1 MSAQDRYKKIVES
14 LVNDETDQASELL
27 HEAFVEKAREI
38 WNDLLEQDELIEDE
52 IEEDDI
58 EEAIGDEK
66 SGDFLDDIETDK
78 DQIESEEAFGE
89 GDDEEDEGE
98 LDPADMEAELEL
110 AEPEDMDAPE
120 GEEGVEA
127 AMDNVEDAL
136 AALKAEF
143 ASIMGDDEA
152 EGDPEMDDPEMD
164 MPEME
169 SEELAFEETDEVDEE
184 VEELDEAAELK
195 AVSAPANTGGD
206 DGKKSPIADL
216 NKGKDPAK
224 GTGENKDASAVD
236 FAGGNE
242 KGGKAPAPKAMSV
255 TTPADAGSPK
265 PAPKP
270 KG

>member
-38 WNDLLEQDELIEDE
+38 WNDLLEQDEIIEDE
-52 IEEDDI
+52 IAEEDI

-66 SGDFLDDIETDK
+66 SGDFLDDIETAEEE
-78 DQIESEEAFGE
+78 IEAEEAFGE
-89 GDDEEDEGE
+89 GDDDEDEGE
-98 LDPADMEAELEL
+98 LDPADIEAELEL
-110 AEPEDMDAPE
+110 ADPDMDDMDAPE

-143 ASIMGDDEA
+143 ASIMGDDDGEV
-152 EGDPEMDDPEMD
+152 EGDPEMD

-206 DGKKSPIADL
+206 DGKKSPIANM
-216 NKGKDPAK
+216 NKNDPAK
-224 GTGENKDASAVD
+224 GVGANAEASAVD

-242 KGGKAPAPKAMSV
+242 KGGKAPAPKDMGV
-255 TTPADAGSPK
+255 TAPADAGSPK

>member
-38 WNDLLEQDELIEDE
+38 WNDLLEQDEIIEDE
-52 IEEDDI
+52 IAEEDI

-66 SGDFLDDIETDK
+66 SGDFLDDIETHEEE
-78 DQIESEEAFGE
+78 IEAEEAFGE
-89 GDDEEDEGE
+89 GDDDEDEGE

-110 AEPEDMDAPE
+110 ADPDMDGMDAPE

-143 ASIMGDDEA
+143 ASIMGDDDGEV
-152 EGDPEMDDPEMD
+152 EGDPEMD

-224 GTGENKDASAVD
+224 GTGENAEASAVD